1 MTTLCTTI
9 ASIAQHVD
17 FNVVV
22 VWDKRRSVCSD
33 LIGIRYVN
41 RFLEIDKIF
50 ATYADDTGIAVAGA
64 PMRIAMINSSE
75 FIMIFSAISGDV
87 TLTSTAKISLNLP
100 DDVLYID
107 DQFFQFNQNGLIV

>member
-33 LIGIRYVN
+33 LFGIRN
-41 RFLEIDKIF
+41 FLRFFDITDML
-50 ATYADDTGIAVAGA
+50 AAYAADNDIVVAA
-64 PMRIAMINSSE
+64 SPMRISAVIESQ

-87 TLTSTAKISLNLP
+87 TLTSTSMVSLYLP
-100 DDVLYID
+100 NDGSFVDKK
-107 DQFFQFNQNGLIV
+107 FFQFNQNGLIV